1 MGTITIDQY
10 NAEQEQRNL
19 RKEEM
24 NRQKVV
30 LSLRKSGDIA
40 RLRFLLDLN
49 PMIAVSYHFAFNAA
63 NPSETIKAV
72 CAKEFGKPCFYCN
85 QAAKQKNKD
94 LRPGEHIALPAWLHG
109 ISNKNVD
116 DSEYQQF
123 YEDEQGYK
131 ILMLKRGADAV
142 GTLLSHYD
150 DARTILGCDWKYS
163 RTGSG
168 RDGTKYTLISVPSQ
182 PIDEDLP
189 ETSADDVMRLL
200 AAAYPYV
207 VDER

>member
-1 MGTITIDQY
+1 MGTITIDEY
-10 NAEQEQRNL
+10 NAEQEQRNQ

-24 NRQKVV
+24 KRQKVV
-30 LSLRKSGDIA
+30 LSLRKSGDVA

-49 PMIAVSYHFAFNAA
+49 PMIAVSYHFSFNAS
-63 NPSETIKAV
+63 NPAESVKAV
-72 CAKEFGKPCFYCN
+72 CAKEFGKPCLYCN
-85 QAAKQKNKD
+85 QAAKYKDRD
-94 LRPGEHIALPAWLHG
+94 LRAGEHIALPAWLHS
-109 ISNKNVD
+109 ITNKSVD
-116 DSEYQQF
+116 ESD

-150 DARTILGCDWKYS
+150 DAHTILGCDWKYS

-168 RDGTKYTLISVPSQ
+168 RDGTKYTLISGLMQ
-182 PIDEDLP
+182 PVDGELP
-189 ETSADDVMRLL
+189 ETSVEDVMRLL
-200 AAAYPYV
+200 VAAYPYV